1 MLNFKNNFYDNAER
15 ITLESKETLVVIIK
29 NMDSKDK
36 QIAELEHLLSIA
48 PLDKKPMIEKELR
61 LLLSG
66 IKAEKEAAYLID
78 FDYKDSRRTMVLHDL
93 RLEIN
98 GRVAQIDH
106 LLIHWT
112 FNVFVLETKNFHS
125 GFKITDNGEF
135 MRWNSFKK
143 TYEGMASPLAQNERH
158 IAVLKDAFNKI
169 DLPSRLG
176 LRISPVFHSFI
187 LVAPHAR
194 IDRPDQEHF
203 DTSQIV
209 KADTLL
215 KTIDNNFEKKS
226 FLDGVK
232 DLSKVVSSEQI
243 KEVARNIKRLHKP
256 ASFNYTSKF
265 GLSDIDLS
273 KKQSSDVTPSSQD
286 SSPSSFPK
294 QRCRKCNSENLSI
307 QYGKYGYYFKCASCD
322 GNMPIK
328 LSCGKSGHKE
338 RIRKEGSKFYRECQD
353 CKTSSLLFINPTS

>member
-1 MLNFKNNFYDNAER
+1 M
-15 ITLESKETLVVIIK
+15 IIK
-29 NMDSKDK
+29 NIDSKDK
-36 QIAELEHLLSIA
+36 QISELEHLLSIA

-61 LLLSG
+61 LLKFG
-66 IKAEKEAAYLID
+66 IKAEQEAAYLID
-78 FDYKDSRRTMVLHDL
+78 FDYKDSKKTMVIHDL

-98 GRVAQIDH
+98 GRTAQIDH
-106 LLIHWT
+106 ILINCT
-112 FNVFVLETKNFHS
+112 FNIFVLETKNFHS

-187 LVAPHAR
+187 LVSPHAR
-194 IDRPDQEHF
+194 IDRPDQKHF
-203 DTSQIV
+203 DTSQII

-215 KTIDNNFEKKS
+215 KTIDNSFEKMS
-226 FLDGVK
+226 ILDSVSS
-232 DLSKVVSSEQI
+232 LSKIVSSEQI

-256 ASFNYTSKF
+256 ASFNYTAKF
-265 GLSDIDLS
+265 GFSDIDLS
-273 KKQSSDVTPSSQD
+273 KKQASEQKPAHQD
-286 SSPSSFPK
+286 NSLSSFPK

-307 QYGKYGYYFKCASCD
+307 QYGKYGYYFKCTSCE

-328 LSCGKSGHKE
+328 LSWGKNGHKE
-338 RIRKEGSKFYRECQD
+338 RLRKEGCKFYRECQD
-353 CKTSSLLFINPTS
+353 CKTSTLFFVNATS